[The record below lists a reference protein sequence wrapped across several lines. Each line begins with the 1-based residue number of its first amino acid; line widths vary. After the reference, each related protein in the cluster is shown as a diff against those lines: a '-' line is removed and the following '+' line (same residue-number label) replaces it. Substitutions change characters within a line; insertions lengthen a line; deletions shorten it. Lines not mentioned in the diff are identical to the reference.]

1 VREVN
6 AKGEIVWELTRKD
19 VPGIKLFTIQE
30 VNRLANGNTVVCNW
44 YAGGLE
50 SKQDWAKTV
59 QVLEVTPDKKLV
71 WALREWTGPADLGPA
86 SSLQLLDEPGA
97 AENGDLQR

>member
-1 VREVN
+1 
-6 AKGEIVWELTRKD
+6 
-19 VPGIKLFTIQE
+19 
-30 VNRLANGNTVVCNW
+30 
-44 YAGGLE
+44 
-50 SKQDWAKTV
+50 
-59 QVLEVTPDKKLV
+59 VTPDKKLV